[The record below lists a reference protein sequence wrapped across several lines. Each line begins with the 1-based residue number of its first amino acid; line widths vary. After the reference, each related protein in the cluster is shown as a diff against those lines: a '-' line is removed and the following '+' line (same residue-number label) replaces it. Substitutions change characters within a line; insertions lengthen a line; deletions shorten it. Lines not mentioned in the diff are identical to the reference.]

1 MGEFAAIDAIRRSL
15 RQVPNDA
22 QVWIGDDA
30 AVLPPTGGDVL
41 LLAVDAVVAGVHADL
56 GLTGLS
62 DLGWKAMAAS
72 MSDIAAMGADP
83 AFALVSIAAPNGTDL
98 ELLYR
103 GIGEAAE
110 QLGCPVV
117 GGDLTNASDL
127 VVSVTV
133 SGTCSG
139 KPVRRDGARPGDEVW
154 VTGPLGASAAG
165 LNLLRTGHKSSGTP
179 VSGTSVFGTSISGT
193 SISGTSVS
201 GPLVLAHSRP
211 VPRIAEGRAARLAG
225 ATAMIDVSDGFSAD
239 ASHIAI
245 ASGVGIDLAEVPV
258 AAGASLDEAL
268 GGGEDF
274 ELVFCAPAG
283 ATIPK
288 AFRGLREPIRVGT
301 CTADAPGLRLRGEP
315 LRPTGWQHEL

>member
-56 GLTGLS
+56 SLTGLS

-72 MSDIAAMGADP
+72 ISDIAAMGADP
-83 AFALVSIAAPNGTDL
+83 AFALVSIAGPRGTDL

-110 QLGCPVV
+110 QFGCPVV
-117 GGDLTNASDL
+117 GGDLTNAGDL

-165 LNLLRTGHKSSGTP
+165 LSLLRSGPTRSETLIP
-179 VSGTSVFGTSISGT
+179 GTLIPGTLIPGPLVSD
-193 SISGTSVS
+193 
-201 GPLVLAHSRP
+201 PLVLAHSRP

-239 ASHIAI
+239 AAHIAD

-283 ATIPK
+283 ARIPN

-315 LRPTGWQHEL
+315 LRLTGWQHEL

>member
-15 RQVPNDA
+15 RHVPDGA

-56 GLTGLS
+56 RLTGLS

-72 MSDIAAMGADP
+72 LSDIAAMGADP
-83 AFALVSIAAPNGTDL
+83 TFALVSIAGPTGTDL
-98 ELLYR
+98 DLLYR

-110 QLGCPVV
+110 LFGCPVV
-117 GGDLTNASDL
+117 GGDLTNADDL

-133 SGTCSG
+133 SGTCPG

-154 VTGPLGASAAG
+154 VTGPLGSSSAG
-165 LNLLRTGHKSSGTP
+165 LSLLRSRRTRSGTFLSDSV
-179 VSGTSVFGTSISGT
+179 VSDSVVSDS
-193 SISGTSVS
+193 SVS
-201 GPLVLAHSRP
+201 DSLVRAHSRP

-239 ASHIAI
+239 AGHIAE
-245 ASGVGIDLAEVPV
+245 ASGVGIELADVPV
-258 AAGASLDEAL
+258 APGATLDEAL

-283 ATIPK
+283 ARIPD
-288 AFRGLREPIRVGT
+288 AFVGLREPIWLGT
-301 CTADAPGLRLRGEP
+301 CTDPERGLRLKGEP